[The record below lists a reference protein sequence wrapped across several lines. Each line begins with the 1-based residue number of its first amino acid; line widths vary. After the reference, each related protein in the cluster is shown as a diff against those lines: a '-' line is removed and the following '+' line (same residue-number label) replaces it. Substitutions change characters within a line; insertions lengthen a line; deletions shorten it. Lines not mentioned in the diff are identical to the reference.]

1 MKKLNNNNNKTYY
14 DFFCNNLFK
23 VGVYGFIILYV
34 YACNGPQK
42 EQNNIQVVPGELT
55 NDFIVRMGIIASEPD
70 VVDFFYALDSLNEK
84 FSESKKLRKNINGG
98 DELELIEF
106 VLTEKKAI
114 KFRLDLGRNPRQ
126 KRIKINYIE
135 IHNNKRTLLLNGNL
149 LKFFFNENKYMNFS
163 DNGIILFSPNNRKTP
178 FMTSSALLNKKIKIE
193 F

>member
-1 MKKLNNNNNKTYY
+1 MNKLNNNNNKTYY
-14 DFFCNNLFK
+14 DFIYNIFFRAS
-23 VGVYGFIILYV
+23 VYCFIILYV
-34 YACNGPQK
+34 CACNRSQK

-70 VVDFFYALDSLNEK
+70 VVDFFYVLDSLNEK

-106 VLTEKKAI
+106 VLEEKKAI
-114 KFRLDLGRNPRQ
+114 KLRLDLGRNLRQ

-135 IHNNKRTLLLNGNL
+135 IQNNKRTLLFNGNL
-149 LKFFFNENKYMNFS
+149 LKYFFNENKYMNFS
-163 DNGIILFSPNNRKTP
+163 DNGIILFSPNDRKTP
-178 FMTSSALLNKKIKIE
+178 FMTSSALLNKKMKIE